1 MEASA
6 MLREVLLGKKSFGG
20 VDMAKPVHFLAMDLG
35 AESGRGMLG
44 TLDKGKLFLSEVHRF
59 LTGAEPVPT
68 IYPEK
73 VTSQL
78 GSDQSLLWDFVRFW
92 AEIKTAIKKV
102 VRQQKKELSGI
113 GVDTWG
119 VDFALLDRNG
129 GLISSPY
136 NYRDTR
142 TNGMMEEAFKRMP
155 KEKIFEYTGIQFM
168 TINTLYHLLSLVVN
182 KSPILEIADK
192 FLTVPDLLNYWF
204 TGKAVAEF
212 TEAST
217 TQCFDPRKRN
227 WSDEVLSAMGIPRRI
242 FPQIIPPGTV
252 IGPMRPSVAE
262 EVGANIPII
271 APACHDTSSAI
282 AAVPAKGKD
291 FAWISS
297 GTWSIVGINTP
308 EPVINEQSFKY
319 NLTNEG
325 GVNGTYRFS
334 KNVMGLW
341 VVQNCRAQWKD
352 DGKEYSY
359 DELTKMAA
367 EAPLLKSIVDPDY
380 EGFLRPGKAVD
391 LVKEYCQKTKQPIP
405 QTDGEVVRAV
415 LQGLALRYRYV
426 LESIE
431 KMSNRHMDS
440 IHIVGGGTQNKLL
453 SQFTADALG
462 RKVVTGP
469 VEATA
474 IGNLIVQAIATG
486 AIPSWQAGVEVI
498 EKSFEI
504 LTFIPGDNRP
514 WNEAYDRFLSY
525 LEKIQLAF

>member
-1 MEASA
+1 
-6 MLREVLLGKKSFGG
+6 
-20 VDMAKPVHFLAMDLG
+20 MAKPAHYLAFDLG
-35 AESGRGMLG
+35 AESCRAMLG
-44 TLDKGKLFLSEVHRF
+44 TLENGKIYLSEEHRF

-68 IYPEK
+68 MYPEK
-73 VTSQL
+73 VTPGL
-78 GSDQSLLWDFVRFW
+78 DSDLSLLWDFIRFW

-102 VRQQKKELSGI
+102 VKQQKKEISGI

-119 VDFALLDRNG
+119 LDFALLDRNG
-129 GLISSPY
+129 ALIASPF
-136 NYRDTR
+136 NYRDSR

-155 KEKIFEYTGIQFM
+155 KEKIFEYTGAQFM

-182 KSPILEIADK
+182 KSPLLEIADK

-212 TEAST
+212 TEATT
-217 TQCFDPRKRN
+217 TQCYDPRKRN

-242 FPQIIPPGTV
+242 FPKIIPPGTI
-252 IGPMRPSVAE
+252 IGPMRQSVAA

-271 APACHDTSSAI
+271 APACHDTGSAV

-325 GVNGTYRFS
+325 GLDGTYRFC

-341 VVQNCRAQWKD
+341 VVQNCRAQWKNE
-352 DGKEYSY
+352 GKEYSY
-359 DELTKMAA
+359 DELTKLAA

-391 LVKEYCQKTKQPIP
+391 RAKEYCQKTQQPIP
-405 QTDGEVVRAV
+405 QTDGEVVRSV

-431 KMSNRHMDS
+431 KMSNRPMDS

-462 RKVVTGP
+462 RNVVTGP

-474 IGNLIVQAIATG
+474 TGNLIVQAMATSD
-486 AIPSWQAGVEVI
+486 IPSWEQGVDI
-498 EKSFEI
+498 IKNSFEI
-504 LTFIPGDNRP
+504 LTFKPGDTKP
-514 WNEAYDRFLSY
+514 WDEAYRRFLSY
-525 LEKIQLAF
+525 TEMIKLAF